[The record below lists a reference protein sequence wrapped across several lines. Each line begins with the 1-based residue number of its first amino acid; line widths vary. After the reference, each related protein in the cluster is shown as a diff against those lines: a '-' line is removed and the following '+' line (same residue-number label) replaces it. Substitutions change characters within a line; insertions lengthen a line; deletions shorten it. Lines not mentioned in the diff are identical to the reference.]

1 MGAAPSAPKLD
12 LSNATLSVGDAQR
25 QLAAQVASATASTS
39 ASVWGYAKVGFYFLG
54 ALLILGGIGAGI
66 YYAYTYLTI
75 QKLESDQEATLVIDS
90 AVLKDPIYVNGDI
103 TAKINAQVKGDSLF
117 LDKGVAPFID
127 VNSMSCFNMP
137 PSGSK
142 GVSDTPGSTGSTGPI
157 PGGNSPI
164 PGGNSP
170 IPGGNSPI
178 PGSTSPI
185 PGQTQCTLI
194 KGQVAITYHFSGT
207 KQGLDTTTK
216 SPAPWDVNESIDISL
231 ANAMG
236 EHFTNKVSKPPVSK
250 LSQPTFFG
258 KLANMFNT
266 TGSSA
271 DLLPYPKEARTE
283 AIIPSASAPL
293 SAGQDGAYGM
303 QFWMFVQDW
312 NYKFGVEKHIVSRSD
327 PTNPAIMNPSISLHP
342 TDNSLKISVSV
353 YGNGSSSKTEP
364 APYGHSGAT
373 DDVFICEV
381 PDIPL
386 QTWLAVSVT
395 LFSRNL
401 DVYINGKL
409 VKSCVLTGVPKS
421 VGGNIDLNSGGGF
434 SGYLCS
440 FYHYPR
446 MLTPTDAQ
454 AFYSQGTSCTA
465 ATDTSTATKVTG
477 YGFKFGVYDAAGK
490 QVSQY
495 VL

>member
-1 MGAAPSAPKLD
+1 MCKQMGAAPSAPKLD

-127 VNSMSCFNMP
+127 VNSLSCFNMP
-137 PSGSK
+137 PSGAS
-142 GVSDTPGSTGSTGPI
+142 GATG
-157 PGGNSPI
+157 
-164 PGGNSP
+164 
-170 IPGGNSPI
+170 
-178 PGSTSPI
+178 
-185 PGQTQCTLI
+185 GQTQCTLI

-258 KLANMFNT
+258 KLVNMFNT

-283 AIIPSASAPL
+283 AVIPSASAPL

-312 NYKFGVEKHIVSRSD
+312 NYKFGAEKHIVSRSD

>member
-1 MGAAPSAPKLD
+1 MGAGSSAPKLD
-12 LSNATLSVGDAQR
+12 LSNATLSVGDAQK
-25 QLAAQVASATASTS
+25 QLAAQVANAQSAT
-39 ASVWGYAKVGFYFLG
+39 WGYAKVGFYFLG
-54 ALLILGGIGAGI
+54 ALIILGGIGAGL
-66 YYAYTYLTI
+66 YYLYNYLTI
-75 QKLESDQEATLVIDS
+75 QKLESTQEATLVIDS
-90 AVLKDPIYVNGDI
+90 AILKDPIYVNGDI
-103 TAKINAQVKGDSLF
+103 TDKLNAQVKGDSLY
-117 LDKGVAPFID
+117 LEKGVAPFID
-127 VNSMSCFNMP
+127 ANSMSCFIMP

-170 IPGGNSPI
+170 IPG
-178 PGSTSPI
+178 STSPVS
-185 PGQTQCTLI
+185 GQTQCTLI
-194 KGQVAITYHFSGT
+194 KGQVAITYHFTGT
-207 KQGLDTTTK
+207 QQGLDTTSK
-216 SPAPWDVNESIDISL
+216 SPAPWDVNEKVNISL

-250 LSQPTFFG
+250 QAQPTFWG
-258 KLANMFNT
+258 RVANMFNT

-283 AIIPSASAPL
+283 AIVPSASAPL
-293 SAGQDGAYGM
+293 SGGQNGAYGM
-303 QFWMFVQDW
+303 QFWMYVQDW
-312 NYKFGVEKHIVSRSD
+312 NYKFGVDKHIVSRSD

-353 YGNGSSSKTEP
+353 YGDGSSSKSEP
-364 APYGHSGAT
+364 APAGHSGAT
-373 DDVFICEV
+373 DDVYICEV

-409 VKSCVLTGVPKS
+409 VKSCVLSGVPKS
-421 VGGNIDLNSGGGF
+421 VGGNIHLNSGGGF
-434 SGYLCS
+434 SGHLCS

-446 MLTPTDAQ
+446 MLTPDDAQ
-454 AFYSQGTSCTA
+454 SFYSQGTSCTA
-465 ATDTSTATKVTG
+465 ATDPSTSTKVTG

>member
-1 MGAAPSAPKLD
+1 MGAGSSAPKLD
-12 LSNATLSVGDAQR
+12 LSNATLSVGDAQK
-25 QLAAQVASATASTS
+25 QLAVQVANAQSAT
-39 ASVWGYAKVGFYFLG
+39 WGYAKVGFYFFG
-54 ALLILGGIGAGI
+54 ALIILGGIGVGL
-66 YYAYTYLTI
+66 YYLYNYLTI
-75 QKLESDQEATLVIDS
+75 QKLESEQQATLVIDS
-90 AVLKDPIYVNGDI
+90 AILKDPIYVNGDI
-103 TAKINAQVKGDSLF
+103 TAKINAQVKGDSLY
-117 LDKGVAPFID
+117 LEKGVAPFID

-137 PSGSK
+137 TGA
-142 GVSDTPGSTGSTGPI
+142 TGSTGGI
-157 PGGNSPI
+157 S
-164 PGGNSP
+164 
-170 IPGGNSPI
+170 
-178 PGSTSPI
+178 
-185 PGQTQCTLI
+185 GQTQCNLI

-207 KQGLDTTTK
+207 QQGLDTTSK
-216 SPAPWDVNESIDISL
+216 SPAPFDVNELVDISL

-236 EHFTNKVSKPPVSK
+236 EHFTNKVKKAPVSK
-250 LSQPTFFG
+250 QAQPTFWG
-258 KLANMFNT
+258 RVANMFNT

-293 SAGQDGAYGM
+293 SGGQDGAYGM
-303 QFWMFVQDW
+303 QFWMYVQDW
-312 NYKFGVEKHIVSRSD
+312 NYKFGADKHIVSRSD

-353 YGNGSSSKTEP
+353 YGDGSSSKSEP
-364 APYGHSGAT
+364 APAGHSGAT
-373 DDVFICEV
+373 DDVYICEV

-409 VKSCVLTGVPKS
+409 VKSCVLSGVPKS
-421 VGGNIDLNSGGGF
+421 VGGNIHLNSGGGF
-434 SGYLCS
+434 SGHVCS

-446 MLTPTDAQ
+446 MLTPDDAQ
-454 AFYSQGTSCTA
+454 SFYSQGTSCTA
-465 ATDTSTATKVTG
+465 ATDPSTSTKVTG